1 MLFARPP
8 RGIGF
13 GNCPPVIFGGVPL
26 SIFDSYRRFW
36 KQQWRRKNKSNHN
49 TRDAVVRKAVGVEVE
64 AGVAVVDAWEVEAG
78 VMVEEVRVDA
88 DVDEA
93 VAEDLVDA
101 ETGGEVEVEVV
112 AEEKE
117 EESNTT
123 LT

>member
-1 MLFARPP
+1 
-8 RGIGF
+8 
-13 GNCPPVIFGGVPL
+13 VPL